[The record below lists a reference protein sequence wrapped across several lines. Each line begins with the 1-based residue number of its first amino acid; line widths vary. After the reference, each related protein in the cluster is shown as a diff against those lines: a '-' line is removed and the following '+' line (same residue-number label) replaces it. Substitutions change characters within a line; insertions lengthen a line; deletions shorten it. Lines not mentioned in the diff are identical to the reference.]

1 MRSLCWRVL
10 FIQTLTFPHFIKA
23 NPMRLE
29 ANLSCAIAS
38 ALVGTTM
45 LFSSTALGQCDLTSP
60 PGTIITTDGCAHL
73 NGDIDSN
80 GGCNQAPAAF
90 TDLGALGSGAT
101 KYVSGEMG
109 LYIPTGATTYT
120 SRDLDWM
127 LVSCLGGTVQIDLST
142 RNSAGTGQMP
152 NSLVFIKPNVD
163 VLDPCL
169 GNFNP
174 TYNSTVCPNANT
186 IVGPAGTHL
195 IVVSVPFDTT
205 AGTTTAQGC
214 GTYLLKISHTPF
226 NNPICGTSTESCTE
240 PHATGGCNLPAC
252 CEDTCNFNP
261 ICCDTQWDQNC
272 VDQAV
277 TSCGLFVYSCVPPA
291 GAPANDCATAS
302 QLITVGQANVIA
314 DNTNAGSDG
323 PGAAVTGQCASA
335 SGKDLWYT
343 IKAPANGAL
352 TFTACASGTQ
362 TSDSVFSVYGL
373 GTDPIMTPTRAQ
385 TLPTLYI
392 GCQDD
397 CSATNFASGFT
408 LVDAVANNYYMVR
421 VGGYV
426 APGAD
431 PSTAVTFS
439 LPIVTSFEYVVYTTG
454 AQQYVVTTAGV
465 NTNLGLSSGCTAA
478 TSQQRWMAQPFS
490 VPTTAA
496 SYDISRMTVKGF
508 APAGVTNTTMNYV
521 VWNRAA
527 GNPAPVAADQRIAG
541 SVPFPT
547 PYDTAADNAAT
558 ASHDIVAAFNLPSG
572 DYYLTA
578 YASNPACA
586 TTFSNFAWFICA
598 YNGINLLDTAGAP
611 FAWRSATVPTPGFV
625 KYTGLNGAYVVQTG
639 ADPNDLYNTAFDIY
653 GTPNG
658 VAPPACPGDY
668 NIDGFRNGAD
678 LATLL
683 SAWGTVAGDINGD
696 GLTNGAD
703 LSVLLSGWGTCP
715 I

>member
-1 MRSLCWRVL
+1 
-10 FIQTLTFPHFIKA
+10 
-23 NPMRLE
+23 MRLQT
-29 ANLSCAIAS
+29 NLSCAIAT

-45 LFSSTALGQCDLTSP
+45 LFSSTASGQCSVTPP

-73 NGDIDSN
+73 NSEIDSN

-90 TDLGALGSGAT
+90 TDLGVLSSGGT
-101 KYVSGEMG
+101 MYVSGQMG
-109 LYIPTGATTYT
+109 LYIPTGGTTYT

-127 LVSCLGGTVQIDLST
+127 LVTCSGGTVHIDLST
-142 RNSAGTGQMP
+142 LNSAGTGQMP
-152 NSLVFIKPNVD
+152 NSVVFIKPNVN
-163 VLDPCL
+163 VADPCL
-169 GNFNP
+169 GNFNA

-186 IVGPAGTHL
+186 IVGAAGKHL
-195 IVVSVPFDTT
+195 IVVTVPFDTT
-205 AGTTTAQGC
+205 AAATTTQAC
-214 GTYLLKISHTPF
+214 GTYLLTISHTPF
-226 NNPICGTSTESCTE
+226 NNPICGTSTASCTE
-240 PHATGGCNLPAC
+240 VHGTGGCNLPAC

-261 ICCDTQWDQNC
+261 LCCEVGWDQGC

-277 TSCGLFVYSCVPPA
+277 TGCGLFIYSCPVTA
-291 GAPANDCATAS
+291 GAPANDCATSS

-314 DNTNAGSDG
+314 NNTNAGSDG
-323 PGAAVTGQCASA
+323 PGAGVTGQCASA

-373 GTDPIMTPTRAQ
+373 GTDPVMTAARAQ

-397 CSATNFASGFT
+397 CSTTNYASGFT

-426 APGAD
+426 AAGAD

-439 LPIVTSFEYVVYTTG
+439 LPIVTSFEYVVFTTG
-454 AQQYVVTTAGV
+454 AQQYVVSSAGA
-465 NTNLGLSSGCTAA
+465 NTNLGLSSGCIAA
-478 TSQQRWMAQPFS
+478 ASQQRWMAQPFS
-490 VPTTAA
+490 VPATSA
-496 SYDISRMTVKGF
+496 SYDVSRMTVKGF
-508 APAGVTNTTMNYV
+508 VPAGVTNTTLNYV
-521 VWNRAA
+521 VWSRAA
-527 GNPAPVAADQRIAG
+527 GNPAPVAANQLFAG
-541 SVPFPT
+541 SVPFPVA
-547 PYDTAADNAAT
+547 YDTAADNAAT

-572 DYYLTA
+572 NYYLTA
-578 YASNPACA
+578 YASNAACA

-598 YNGINLLDTAGAP
+598 YDGINNLDSTGAP
-611 FAWRSATVPTPGFV
+611 FSWRSATFPTPGFV

-653 GTPNG
+653 GSPNG
-658 VAPPACPGDY
+658 VAPPACPGDF
-668 NIDGFRNGAD
+668 NNDGFRNGAD
-678 LATLL
+678 LATML
-683 SAWGTVAGDINGD
+683 SAWGTPGGDINGD
-696 GLTNGAD
+696 NTTNGAD
-703 LSVLLSGWGTCP
+703 LAGLLSGWGTCP